1 LPGQCAGVIIIT
13 PNDKRRLRRRRAYGA
28 EVVDGRDK
36 PGHDESIRVRY
47 ARAPRSDAMKPYIGI
62 VHKDPDSAYGISFP
76 DAPGCFSAADEMD
89 DVFPMAEEALSLWT
103 EGMVEEG
110 HTIPP
115 TRGLSKISKDPEWQE
130 SLAESV
136 FLIALRVL
144 RRSAQ
149 RRSDTPQPE

>member
-1 LPGQCAGVIIIT
+1 
-13 PNDKRRLRRRRAYGA
+13 
-28 EVVDGRDK
+28 
-36 PGHDESIRVRY
+36 
-47 ARAPRSDAMKPYIGI
+47 
-62 VHKDPDSAYGISFP
+62 
-76 DAPGCFSAADEMD
+76 MD

-136 FLIALRVL
+136 FLIALPVL